1 MTGKISSYFR
11 MGKGAD
17 AWFKHVNE
25 TGGIHGRMVNF
36 KMVDDKYEPAR
47 TKTLVKRFIER
58 DKCFAIVAPLGS
70 APTAA
75 VIDYITS
82 KNVPLIGAGTGA
94 EKNPHLSQ
102 QVRLP
107 ALSQLPHGRGRSWC
121 VSRARCSGSRRS
133 ACSIRTTPRARP
145 TWPGI
150 ESVLDQYGVE
160 LVAAEGYDQK
170 EIDVSAQVISLK
182 NAGAEAML
190 CSCAP
195 EPAARFYTERKKLG
209 WDVPVIN
216 VFFGKSPKVPELAGA
231 DAVEGVYFTTIF
243 RDFNSPAPQIQE
255 AKALLTKYYPEE
267 TPDAIHLWGF
277 TGAQVFTEAMRRM
290 GPDNLT
296 RDRPGRDAGRH
307 RRVEGQRGSGNHHRR
322 GQCARALPGEGHV
335 LRRLQG
341 RCIPGIRSALATV
354 RQRKRRRLQGRRRP
368 PPLHRTDSLR
378 IRTSIRPRALPLPLR
393 AAGDN
398 ARPCRAFDRPR
409 RSGGPNRQ
417 PHAKPGRHAADRM
430 LRHVAVQHPVPG
442 VVGDECDLD
451 CLATVDEQG
460 VAQRARGAVGRDR
473 TEVVPMQVHPVRPRR
488 VVDHRETN
496 GLASFRREQRRFGH
510 LREPV
515 ERPDLAL
522 CGQVHVL
529 PPFVRPAS
537 PAASAPS
544 RRRPCEGFRA
554 APARGRR
561 APAPGLGG

>member
-1 MTGKISSYFR
+1 MKRLVKLVATAASMALVGAFASTAWAESGPGISDDEILICSYQPMTGKISSYFR

-17 AWFKHVNE
+17 AWFKHVND

-94 EKNPHLSQ
+94 EKNLTYPSKYVFPLYPSYHMEGQELVRFASEVFGVKKVGLLYQNDPSGKTHL
-102 QVRLP
+102 
-107 ALSQLPHGRGRSWC
+107 A
-121 VSRARCSGSRRS
+121 
-133 ACSIRTTPRARP
+133 
-145 TWPGI
+145 GI

-255 AKALLTKYYPEE
+255 AKDLLEKYYPEE

-296 RDRPGRDAGRH
+296 RDRL
-307 RRVEGQRGSGNHHRR
+307 VETLEGIDGWKDSVV
-322 GQCARALPGEGHV
+322 PEITIGEGNAPEHFLV
-335 LRRLQG
+335 KDMSYVVFKDGGFQEF
-341 RCIPGIRSALATV
+341 A
-354 RQRKRRRLQGRRRP
+354 P
-368 PPLHRTDSLR
+368 PW
-378 IRTSIRPRALPLPLR
+378 
-393 AAGDN
+393 
-398 ARPCRAFDRPR
+398 
-409 RSGGPNRQ
+409 Q
-417 PHAKPGRHAADRM
+417 
-430 LRHVAVQHPVPG
+430 Q
-442 VVGDECDLD
+442 
-451 CLATVDEQG
+451 
-460 VAQRARGAVGRDR
+460 
-473 TEVVPMQVHPVRPRR
+473 
-488 VVDHRETN
+488 
-496 GLASFRREQRRFGH
+496 
-510 LREPV
+510 
-515 ERPDLAL
+515 
-522 CGQVHVL
+522 
-529 PPFVRPAS
+529 
-537 PAASAPS
+537 
-544 RRRPCEGFRA
+544 
-554 APARGRR
+554 
-561 APAPGLGG
+561 